1 MIRFQEG
8 IRTWRKIIDLLID
21 LDIFLTSAVIRGLN
35 TAAIGIALAYMG
47 EVTSIIDTHLKS
59 TGWSN
64 IFNVERS
71 PRAVTFTSFMFL
83 PLITSAHPLYC

>member
-35 TAAIGIALAYMG
+35 TVAIGIALAYMG
-47 EVTSIIDTHLKS
+47 EVTSL
-59 TGWSN
+59 
-64 IFNVERS
+64 
-71 PRAVTFTSFMFL
+71 
-83 PLITSAHPLYC
+83 